1 MTVNEAYGKVEEARV
16 KIKAILDVII
26 PQAQEADGKFDA
38 PLFGCGVHDLNW
50 GFIVR
55 RAGTAYTD
63 LTTLSSLLE
72 EMDNA
77 EEERNND

>member
-1 MTVNEAYGKVEEARV
+1 MTVNDAYAEVERCRV

-26 PQAQEADGKFDA
+26 PQAQKDDGRFDT
-38 PLFGCGVHDLNW
+38 PLFGCGFDDLNW

-55 RAGTAYTD
+55 RAGTIYTD
-63 LTTLSSLLE
+63 LTALSALLE

-77 EEERNND
+77 NES